1 VSIETDFETFW
12 RAYPRRV
19 GKLKAQRE
27 WQRLRPPLAEVLS
40 ALEWQRAQWDDPK
53 YVPHPSSWLHQGR
66 WMDEPVER
74 IAVSATAA
82 KVLKIVG
89 RS

>member
-27 WQRLRPPLAEVLS
+27 WQRLRPPLAEALS
-40 ALEWQRAQWDDPK
+40 ALEWQRGQWDDPK
-53 YVPHPSSWLHQGR
+53 YVPHPATWLHQGR
-66 WMDEPVER
+66 WMDEPAER
-74 IAVSATAA
+74 MAVSATAA